1 MDKQTAR
8 DALIAKV
15 HKEITQYENEQYWIT
30 DKVAFNMREMIK
42 TFRKNYYGIYD
53 DPVDPKTK
61 KEKLWVPLTRLLV
74 DAVRKNVDLDPKDT
88 RFRATW
94 DGGRHL
100 THLIRGYM
108 RRWFSQIYFNAKLNE
123 SIFVAARDG
132 TDVWKTYTVDGKIKT
147 KSVDLLNIYIDPT
160 ADSIQ
165 DTYRFTERVLM
176 TQNEVQGMDW
186 ENTSEFVTQKD
197 LEKTGGETAVKKA
210 GEFGDVYECWGKFP
224 RKEVYAAMGLEHSD
238 EDDEIIEA
246 QVVVSGFDTG
256 TAVFHLAEENT
267 TKDKNGDIVKPYEE
281 FWYVKSPGRWYGIG
295 IVETVLQL
303 QWWINQTVNLRINKN
318 TVAQLGLLKIRKGS
332 KVTQQMLNN
341 LVSKGV
347 IQLTNMDDVDQMRI
361 DEAGQSSYT
370 DEESAKQW
378 AQEVTAVFD
387 INLGELPASTTA
399 TGAAIQDRQSR
410 SAYTLVVESA
420 EYFIQ
425 RWIDRQ
431 VLPKIPAQIKKEG
444 KTTFYRDFDDVKQVR
459 ERLAAKLVAD
469 ELEKATVVPS
479 MEEIEAE
486 MQRVE
491 RVLQERGDLT
501 FDMVEEIIAKGYD
514 TEVFMTNA
522 EMDIGVTVRN
532 LLELRN
538 GVDPEAAR
546 EMTAEALDL
555 LGLKVPQSLQ
565 RPSPIQQQ
573 QAAPAQQTP
582 TNLQEI
588 VTEANTLNSE
598 QV

>member
-1 MDKQTAR
+1 
-8 DALIAKV
+8 
-15 HKEITQYENEQYWIT
+15 
-30 DKVAFNMREMIK
+30 
-42 TFRKNYYGIYD
+42 
-53 DPVDPKTK
+53 
-61 KEKLWVPLTRLLV
+61 
-74 DAVRKNVDLDPKDT
+74 
-88 RFRATW
+88 
-94 DGGRHL
+94 
-100 THLIRGYM
+100 
-108 RRWFSQIYFNAKLNE
+108 
-123 SIFVAARDG
+123 
-132 TDVWKTYTVDGKIKT
+132 
-147 KSVDLLNIYIDPT
+147 
-160 ADSIQ
+160 
-165 DTYRFTERVLM
+165 FTERVLM
-176 TQNEVQGMDW
+176 TENEVQGMDW

-387 INLGELPASTTA
+387 INLGEL
-399 TGAAIQDRQSR
+399 
-410 SAYTLVVESA
+410 
-420 EYFIQ
+420 
-425 RWIDRQ
+425 
-431 VLPKIPAQIKKEG
+431 
-444 KTTFYRDFDDVKQVR
+444 
-459 ERLAAKLVAD
+459 
-469 ELEKATVVPS
+469 
-479 MEEIEAE
+479 
-486 MQRVE
+486 
-491 RVLQERGDLT
+491 
-501 FDMVEEIIAKGYD
+501 
-514 TEVFMTNA
+514 
-522 EMDIGVTVRN
+522 
-532 LLELRN
+532 
-538 GVDPEAAR
+538 
-546 EMTAEALDL
+546 
-555 LGLKVPQSLQ
+555 
-565 RPSPIQQQ
+565 
-573 QAAPAQQTP
+573 
-582 TNLQEI
+582 
-588 VTEANTLNSE
+588 
-598 QV
+598 